1 MVASIYEKKD
11 TLLFDEVQKLI
22 NGNFESYE
30 QVYELSKNY
39 IYKIINDVVQNHHT
53 TEDLMQE
60 TYLQVYRKIN
70 TLKEARAFYVWA
82 GRIATNM
89 SLRHIQ
95 KYRKEIPY
103 AQVVDDAEEDS
114 GTIFDKVED
123 DREEFIPETVLTNTE
138 QQKIIAGILE
148 SLSPEQKLCVQYYYY
163 EEMSVNDI
171 AELMQCSTGTVKSR
185 LNYARKSLKDAIST
199 FEVKNDTKLYGLA
212 TLPVFFMVFKKLADA
227 IVFSGVAAVGVGSA
241 AVAGGMAMHNAAV
254 GSGAVAGGGAATGG
268 GVAGGGSAFAASSAA
283 TGGSAMV
290 SGGTVAG
297 GTAALGSSVATTAGS
312 GFLATVV
319 GKVAVVATAVCVTAG
334 TAVAS
339 TEAAKVTMERE
350 QGHVITYEEAAE
362 DVLAMDGSMSDIL
375 GNEMPGYVVSGSDS
389 STANITAVM
398 GEQMPVTEAQ
408 LKAMDADYLAA
419 VNDLAGAM
427 IELEEA
433 LDYALT
439 DEQDVY
445 VDSIFMPYFSLLEAA
460 VAQGTNTQI
469 PGDGAQEVF
478 ETVYM
483 PRYADSYNDLADIVR
498 DTAAIYSKDEVK
510 QAFAKYSA
518 DDLQA
523 MCESGYSVISLVIQ
537 DLSDGTLQEVEAVN
551 VDLSLWMQEQQ
562 VIVNDMAAD
571 PVFAEYFKQAEEEMS
586 SMMEEAGY

>member
-290 SGGTVAG
+290 GGGTVAG

-350 QGHVITYEEAAE
+350 QGHVITYEEAAQQVLTSNGDVDVITGNEIINAMFEETESSQSNLE
-362 DVLAMDGSMSDIL
+362 DVLGEDYTIEEENFYNSLNNISEAFSDF
-375 GNEMPGYVVSGSDS
+375 E
-389 STANITAVM
+389 T
-398 GEQMPVTEAQ
+398 
-408 LKAMDADYLAA
+408 
-419 VNDLAGAM
+419 
-427 IELEEA
+427 A

-439 DEQDVY
+439 DEQYAYAGKSIVE
-445 VDSIFMPYFSLLEAA
+445 VDNLMFDISVFNLDSQNISAGIEEMEKE
-460 VAQGTNTQI
+460 
-469 PGDGAQEVF
+469 AQEVF
-478 ETVYM
+478 VTVYM
-483 PRYADSYNDLADIVR
+483 PRYTEKYNEFAEIIR
-498 DTAAIYSKDEVK
+498 DVAAVYSKKEV
-510 QAFAKYSA
+510 QEAFAKYSA
-518 DDLQA
+518 EDFEHAL
-523 MCESGYSVISLVIQ
+523 ESELGSIGLISN
-537 DLSDGTLQEVEAVN
+537 DLSEETLQEIDEAAAALTLWWQDYGALVE
-551 VDLSLWMQEQQ
+551 
-562 VIVNDMAAD
+562 DMAAD